1 MNVGKNDTSA
11 MIPTWQKQQMQQQN
25 MHDFYGNHFG
35 GGDPDS
41 DKKRSYEQHQNA
53 TQYQPPFGNQNNGQG
68 VQQKRK
74 DHKFVDQLY

>member
-1 MNVGKNDTSA
+1 

-35 GGDPDS
+35 GGPDS
-41 DKKRSYEQHQNA
+41 DKKRSYEQYQNA
-53 TQYQPPFGNQNNGQG
+53 TQYQPPFGNNNGQG

-74 DHKFVDQLY
+74 DHKFVD